1 MEELKGIY
9 QRASDG
15 LLNNRIV
22 AELDQRTMGGVMS
35 ESRFRDLIREELQGV
50 REEVNLIRGA
60 QEPIGGEVE
69 GAANDEPQFRSQV
82 YFTAGK
88 WRRVP
93 PGWQFPSAPCAAMW
107 LCGCVPMLLAGFHPC
122 DFLNPL
128 MSLILRG
135 VEKK

>member
-15 LLNNRIV
+15 LLNRIV

-35 ESRFRDLIREELQGV
+35 ESRFRDLIREELQGL

-69 GAANDEPQFRSQV
+69 GAANDEPQFCSQV

-93 PGWQFPSAPCAAMW
+93 PQA
-107 LCGCVPMLLAGFHPC
+107 
-122 DFLNPL
+122 
-128 MSLILRG
+128 
-135 VEKK
+135 